1 GVGDEAAGPFAGD
14 SSANLAGPGRGA
26 ARDWEG
32 GGVLRVGRGQLSYGP
47 VDTRG
52 WGLGG
57 QMSRR
62 LIDLSMEVYQ
72 GMMTY
77 PNVTKPVTVEMESHR
92 EMARSVGTD
101 QFGVDEITN
110 HCMIVTGDHVG
121 THIDSRGH
129 IKPDAPRAEGIPI
142 EFCYGDGVVLDLTH
156 KGPGEEISPAD
167 IEEAERKLGGYR
179 MKPLDIVLLRTDAA
193 KLRFDKR
200 YLTDH
205 PGMTKEAVHLLLDRG
220 VKVMGIDA
228 IGFDPPVAKM
238 FERRKFWEAHRVMRE
253 REYYHLENL
262 CNLDAIPP
270 PYHSFTVSVLPVKW
284 RGASAA
290 PVRAVAILE
299 T

>member
-1 GVGDEAAGPFAGD
+1 MAQHV
-14 SSANLAGPGRGA
+14 
-26 ARDWEG
+26 
-32 GGVLRVGRGQLSYGP
+32 
-47 VDTRG
+47 
-52 WGLGG
+52 
-57 QMSRR
+57 R

-77 PNVTKPVTVEMESHR
+77 PNVAKPVIVEMESHAA
-92 EMARSVGTD
+92 MARSIGTD
-101 QFGVDEITN
+101 AYGVDEITN
-110 HCMIVTGDHVG
+110 HCMIVTGDHIG
-121 THIDSRGH
+121 THMDSWGH
-129 IKPDAPRAEGIPI
+129 VKPDAPRAEGIPI
-142 EFCYGDGVVLDLTH
+142 DDCYGDGVVLDLTR

-167 IEEAERKLGGYR
+167 IDQAERALGGYR
-179 MKPLDIVLLRTDAA
+179 IRPRDIVLLRTDAA
-193 KLRFDKR
+193 RQRFDKR

-205 PGMTKEAVHLLLDRG
+205 PGMTKEAVHGLLDRG

-262 CNLDAIPP
+262 CNLHEIPP

-290 PVRAVAILE
+290 PVRAVAIVPV
-299 T
+299 